1 MKPDAAGTNSTAS
14 PSSNPS
20 TNPENAPSDSM
31 PWRENYIP
39 FAVSRVMSAIASQG
53 IAIALG
59 WLVYDKTHSAFYL
72 GLIGLA
78 QFLPMVVLTLVVGQV
93 ADRFDRRRIAL
104 IAQIIKAIV
113 AIGLTWGIYS
123 GDLSLAVIFISVV
136 ILGAAQSFE
145 QPTMQSL
152 VPSIVPPSKL
162 QQALSLTTALF
173 QTATIIGPALGGVMY
188 GFNPMAPFLMASVLF
203 VIASLCVK
211 SIKTV
216 RGGYNRGPV
225 TLSSAFAGVSFI
237 FERPVMMGVILL
249 DLFAVLLGGTTALL
263 PIFARDILQAGP
275 WALGFL
281 RSASS
286 IGAVL
291 MSIFITRVPL
301 KTSIGLKMLG
311 SVAVFG
317 VATIV
322 FALSTNISV
331 SIVALAVL
339 GAADTISMV
348 VRITLV
354 QLLTPDEMRGRVNAV
369 NSLFVGTSNQL
380 GEFYSGTLAGFVGP
394 VAAGV
399 IGGVSTIV
407 VVGVWLRIFPDLRK
421 VKTLAG

>member
-1 MKPDAAGTNSTAS
+1 M
-14 PSSNPS
+14 
-20 TNPENAPSDSM
+20 
-31 PWRENYIP
+31 
-39 FAVSRVMSAIASQG
+39 ASQG

-59 WLVYDKTHSAFYL
+59 WLVYDRTHSAFYL
-72 GLIGLA
+72 GLIGLC

-104 IAQIIKAIV
+104 TAQIVKAIV
-113 AIGLTWGIYS
+113 AICMSWAIWS
-123 GDLSLAVIFISVV
+123 GALDVPMIFVSVI

-152 VPSIVPPSKL
+152 VPSIVPPAAL
-162 QQALSLTTALF
+162 QQALSVTTALF
-173 QTATIIGPALGGVMY
+173 QTATIIGPALGGVVY
-188 GFNPMAPFLMASVLF
+188 GINPLAPFVLSAVLF
-203 VIASLCVK
+203 VVASVCVK

-216 RGGYNRGPV
+216 RGGNTRGPV
-225 TLSSAFAGVSFI
+225 TLKSAFAGVSFI
-237 FERPVMMGVILL
+237 FERPVMLGVISL

-263 PIFARDILQAGP
+263 PIFARDILHAGP
-275 WALGFL
+275 WALGLL

-286 IGAVL
+286 VGAVA
-291 MSIFITRVPL
+291 MSLFITRVPL
-301 KTSIGLKMLG
+301 KTSIGMKMLG

-317 VATIV
+317 AATIV
-322 FALSTNISV
+322 FALSTNIGLSV
-331 SIVALAVL
+331 VALAVL

-399 IGGVSTIV
+399 IGGISTII
-407 VVGVWLRIFPDLRK
+407 VVGAWMRLFPALRK

>member
-1 MKPDAAGTNSTAS
+1 MKSDGVGTKAAGSADAV
-14 PSSNPS
+14 PLD
-20 TNPENAPSDSM
+20 APSDAM

-39 FAVSRVMSAIASQG
+39 FAVSRVLSAISSQG

-72 GLIGLA
+72 GLIGLS
-78 QFLPMVVLTLVVGQV
+78 QFLPMVVLTLVVGHV

-104 IAQIIKAIV
+104 AAQSVKAIV
-113 AIGLTWGIYS
+113 AISLTWGIGS
-123 GDLSLAVIFISVV
+123 GSLALPLIFLAVV
-136 ILGAAQSFE
+136 ILGSAQAFE

-152 VPSIVPPSKL
+152 VPSIVPPSRL
-162 QQALSLTTALF
+162 QQALSVTTALT
-173 QTATIIGPALGGVMY
+173 QTATIIGPALGGVLY
-188 GFNPMAPFLMASVLF
+188 GFRPVAPFMLASVLF
-203 VIASLCVK
+203 VVASLCVK

-216 RGGYNRGPV
+216 RGGNNRGPV
-225 TLSSAFAGVSFI
+225 TLSSAFAGLSFI
-237 FERPVMMGVILL
+237 FNRPIMLGIISL

-263 PIFARDILQAGP
+263 PIFARDILHAGP
-275 WALGFL
+275 WALGLL
-281 RSASS
+281 RSASAV
-286 IGAVL
+286 GAVL
-291 MSIFITRVPL
+291 MSLFITRVPL

-317 VATIV
+317 VATII
-322 FALSTNISV
+322 FALSTNISLT
-331 SIVALAVL
+331 IAALAVL

-380 GEFYSGTLAGFVGP
+380 GEFYSGTMAGFFGP

-399 IGGVSTIV
+399 IGGISTIV
-407 VVGVWLRIFPDLRK
+407 VVGLWLRIFPDLRK